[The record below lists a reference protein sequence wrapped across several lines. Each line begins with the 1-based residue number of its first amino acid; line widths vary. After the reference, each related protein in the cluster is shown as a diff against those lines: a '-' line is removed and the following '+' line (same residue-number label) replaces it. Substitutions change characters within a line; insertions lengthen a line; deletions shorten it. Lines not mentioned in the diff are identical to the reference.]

1 MAEINNLADLN
12 KDPNLLMAAMNFA
25 EKEFNAE
32 NIMFYF
38 DKGNAAGIYPKYIDP
53 KGQKPA
59 NINSKTTAQA
69 KELADKDDFNNPKW
83 KDIIKAGKTEVAKAL
98 TGDIVV
104 FVESPEYKSYL
115 RKEKMGDPKK
125 AAQILGITNVKKL
138 TEAMEAAA
146 EGNKREAE
154 TLLGELVKS
163 EKLIARAADMMRALE
178 KAGLV

>member
-1 MAEINNLADLN
+1 
-12 KDPNLLMAAMNFA
+12 MAAPESLEDIKADAKMMAAYLAYSKRRYTDN
-25 EKEFNAE
+25 EVL
-32 NIMFYF
+32 FYF

-69 KELADKDDFNNPKW
+69 KELADNNDFGNAKW
-83 KDIIKAGKTEVAKAL
+83 KSIIEAGKREVASSL
-98 TGDIVV
+98 TGDIGK
-104 FVESPEYKSYL
+104 FIDSPEYKSYL

-138 TEAMEAAA
+138 TEAMETAAD
-146 EGNKREAE
+146 GNKREAE
-154 TLLGELVKS
+154 KLLGELAKS
-163 EKLIARAADMMRALE
+163 EKLIARAADMMKALE